1 MRFARLPFNSRIKI
15 KIIRNLRINSLNK
28 NIPCR
33 WKKFASTWKI
43 YPEWVKW
50 EERERKR
57 EKENSRTFGDRRI
70 SGKEDIDAIH
80 AKLEILRRRG
90 RRGWGETGEATNEAQ
105 LANETALE
113 SKGHRPD
120 NLPTNLAN

>member
-1 MRFARLPFNSRIKI
+1 MR
-15 KIIRNLRINSLNK
+15 
-28 NIPCR
+28 
-33 WKKFASTWKI
+33 
-43 YPEWVKW
+43 
-50 EERERKR
+50 ERERER
-57 EKENSRTFGDRRI
+57 RRI
-70 SGKEDIDAIH
+70 VEPLEIDESRGRKISIH